1 MVKRKIGN
9 PVTEDDELFVRK
21 TKFVSKSTKKTIE
34 FHDFIKDIEDEEKKM
49 KAIISPK
56 FKLAGV
62 DFTIVVYPDNTA
74 NNTTASNNSGF
85 IGVLFILTTTVK
97 KTRPFP

>member
-1 MVKRKIGN
+1 MVERKIGN

-56 FKLAGV
+56 FKLAGAELISP
-62 DFTIVVYPDNTA
+62 FTFTRRTLSITPLPA
-74 NNTTASNNSGF
+74 TTLGSLVF
-85 IGVLFILTTTVK
+85 ISSTTVK